1 MNITI
6 LTTSFPRFKGDFA
19 GAFAHLWAQGFYNNG
34 NKVCVIAPDDKAVL
48 SDKDNA
54 TLHLSRFRYF
64 WPFKFQSFAYG
75 AGVLSRIQ
83 KNPLRIFQAPFFML
97 AFFIRALKKAK
108 HTDLFFS
115 FWLPSACVGVAV
127 KWFTG
132 KPVVA
137 RLSGSDL
144 LLIQSPT
151 TSFFIKL
158 ILKHT
163 QAVVCQDKT
172 FYSALLQL
180 GVAEEKIIC
189 IPNGLD
195 NQLFRPCPRQ
205 EARKKLGLNKDVKY
219 ILAVGRLSKSKGHA
233 NLILAF
239 KQLLSNH
246 NNLHLIIVG
255 EGEEKQTLQDLI
267 LNEGVADKTTLVGF
281 QEHASI
287 PFWLNAAD
295 VFVLPSHLEGTPNI
309 LLEAM
314 ACGLPVIATNVGGV
328 AEILTNEQN
337 GLLIEPESI
346 KEIEMAL
353 TRILNDPLLKKE
365 MEQAALTTIST
376 QFTNWDQ
383 QALKLEQHIIEK
395 LN

>member
-19 GAFAHLWAQGFYNNG
+19 GAFAHRWAHGFYNNG
-34 NKVCVIAPDDKAVL
+34 NKICVIAPDDKEVI

-54 TLHLSRFRYF
+54 TLHISRFRYF

-75 AGVLSRIQ
+75 AGVFSRIQ
-83 KNPLRIFQAPFFML
+83 QNPLRILQAPFFML
-97 AFFIRALKKAK
+97 AFFLRALKNAK
-108 HTDLFFS
+108 RTDLFFS
-115 FWLPSACVGVAV
+115 FWLPGACVGVAV

-144 LLIQSPT
+144 LLIQSPA

-163 QAVVCQDKT
+163 RAVVCQDKT
-172 FYSALLQL
+172 FYSALVQL

-195 NQLFRPCPRQ
+195 NELFQPYPKQ
-205 EARKKLGLNKDVKY
+205 KARKKLGLNQDEKY

-239 KQLLSNH
+239 KQLLTNHSN
-246 NNLHLIIVG
+246 LRLIIVG
-255 EGEEKQTLQDLI
+255 EGEEKQSLLDLAVK
-267 LNEGVADKTTLVGF
+267 EGVADKTTLAGF
-281 QEHASI
+281 QEHTSI
-287 PFWLNAAD
+287 PWWLNAAD

-314 ACGLPVIATNVGGV
+314 ACGLPVIATDVGGV
-328 AEILTNEQN
+328 AEIITNEQN
-337 GLLIEPESI
+337 GLLIQPDSRI
-346 KEIEMAL
+346 EIEMAL
-353 TRILNDPLLKKE
+353 HRVLNDPVLKKN
-365 MEQAALTTIST
+365 MEQAALATISRK
-376 QFTNWDQ
+376 FTNWDQ
-383 QALKLEQHIIEK
+383 QALKLEHHIIEK